1 MTITEFIDTG
11 SGANDACL
19 IYKLTNIKNNK
30 VYIGQ
35 TKNSLR
41 RRIMSHLTQSRINTK
56 SKKHHLQFA
65 IQKIEEYTS
74 FAVLL
79 GVCNLTLIKSL
90 QKLKEPKKQATY
102 GCYTKLIKNLSN
114 DQ

>member
-56 SKKHHLQFA
+56 
-65 IQKIEEYTS
+65 
-74 FAVLL
+74 
-79 GVCNLTLIKSL
+79 
-90 QKLKEPKKQATY
+90 PKKQDTY
-102 GCYTKLIKNLSN
+102 GCYTKLIKI
-114 DQ
+114 

>member
-65 IQKIEEYTS
+65 IQKYGYDNFDISILE
-74 FAVLL
+74 
-79 GVCNLTLIKSL
+79 VCKQEQLNEREMFWIRYYFWILMKL
-90 QKLKEPKKQATY
+90 QE
-102 GCYTKLIKNLSN
+102 
-114 DQ
+114 

>member
-56 SKKHHLQFA
+56 SKSIIFSLLYRNTDM
-65 IQKIEEYTS
+65 IILIYPSQKY
-74 FAVLL
+74 V
-79 GVCNLTLIKSL
+79 N
-90 QKLKEPKKQATY
+90 
-102 GCYTKLIKNLSN
+102 KNS
-114 DQ
+114 

>member
-35 TKNSLR
+35 TKKFVEKTNNV
-41 RRIMSHLTQSRINTK
+41 TFNTV
-56 SKKHHLQFA
+56 QN
-65 IQKIEEYTS
+65 QY
-74 FAVLL
+74 
-79 GVCNLTLIKSL
+79 
-90 QKLKEPKKQATY
+90 
-102 GCYTKLIKNLSN
+102 
-114 DQ
+114 